1 MNWKTGKFISIFSQR
16 KIDTEILVLSLIAI
30 LLSLFACKN
39 TCYEVKGQSHIRL
52 QSNRMFCSS
61 ENIAINLAMLLA
73 NCFEQIVIKTRK
85 LQLSFSQ
92 VPITYAITSSS
103 MLSQDNNKSKGLI
116 SCLPLDKLKVNW
128 NI

>member
-1 MNWKTGKFISIFSQR
+1 
-16 KIDTEILVLSLIAI
+16 
-30 LLSLFACKN
+30 
-39 TCYEVKGQSHIRL
+39 
-52 QSNRMFCSS
+52 
-61 ENIAINLAMLLA
+61 MLLA

-116 SCLPLDKLKVNW
+116 SCLPLDKLIKGKLEYIE
-128 NI
+128 NISTLLCGDTVCNLFRVMKRILLLNE